1 MLGWKGFISS
11 KCTKGK
17 LNGIVR
23 SEKAKNFS
31 TGWYHFRLGVLQ
43 NLVMQSK

>member
-23 SEKAKNFS
+23 SEIFVFN
-31 TGWYHFRLGVLQ
+31 
-43 NLVMQSK
+43 QSKELLNWLVPF